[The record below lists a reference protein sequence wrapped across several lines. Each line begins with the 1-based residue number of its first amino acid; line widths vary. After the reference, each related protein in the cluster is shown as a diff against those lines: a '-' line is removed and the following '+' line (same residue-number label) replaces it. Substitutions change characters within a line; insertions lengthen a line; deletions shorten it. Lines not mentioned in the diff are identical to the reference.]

1 MRVPIVL
8 GISLAAGFFAGLAC
22 KHGIPSKAATISGG
36 GSERTSNPSAG
47 NPSTSGPQALS
58 PPMPGTSDGESFG
71 SLPAERQSEALVRL
85 DAKIVKD
92 GSTGDMLLVA
102 KLVSGLDFEKASAL
116 WRQLPRPDNPRA
128 EVAGGARE
136 VLAERLAAL
145 APERVLEMGQTAE
158 DPRLARAAVVAL
170 AQKSGADAIRALAQ
184 FPDKFQAS
192 VASELRGSLSEGLS
206 SAKGSISSVAAVLKE
221 NPKLL
226 DPKSPSEGAV
236 RRILGQVA
244 SQAAAADPAAAMA
257 DVRRL
262 AAALVQVKPGEDP
275 KAAESALVARIGSQ
289 MTRAMRSDAPQSER
303 VVFDSLA
310 DHEKNDLQVTLEA
323 SARFRTGGAEEAIRF
338 AEKQT
343 KEQFTK
349 DAAAGVWWSLA
360 QKDRSAAMQWIESLP
375 QGPFRDGAL
384 NSFMQEASFRTRSW
398 GDPSE
403 TIRAGAEFLSRS
415 SKIDYFTMLAG
426 QSRGSGVSRSEF
438 IASLPLPDADKAELR
453 RRLAPIR
460 AK

>member
-1 MRVPIVL
+1 MRLPIVL
-8 GISLAAGFFAGLAC
+8 GTSLAVGFCAGLAFRDA
-22 KHGIPSKAATISGG
+22 PDTSTTSLNG
-36 GSERTSNPSAG
+36 GSDNHSVSSRRSPVSPADA
-47 NPSTSGPQALS
+47 ALS
-58 PPMPGTSDGESFG
+58 PVHGTAEGEGFG

-92 GSTGDMLLVA
+92 ASTGDMLLMA
-102 KLVSGLDFEKASAL
+102 KLVSGLDFERASAL
-116 WRQLPRPDNPRA
+116 WGRLPKPDNLKS
-128 EVAGGARE
+128 EVPGGARE

-145 APERVLEMGQTAE
+145 APERVLDMSKTTE
-158 DPRLARAAVVAL
+158 DPRLARAAVVAI
-170 AQKSGADAIRALAQ
+170 ARKNGADAIRALAQ
-184 FPDKFQAS
+184 LPDKFQTS

-206 SAKGSISSVAAVLKE
+206 RARGSIDAVTAVLKE

-226 DPKSPSEGAV
+226 DPKSPAEGAV

-244 SQAAAADPAAAMA
+244 SEAAAADPAAAMA
-257 DVRRL
+257 EVRRL
-262 AAALVQVKPGEDP
+262 ASALVQVKPGEDP

-310 DHEKNDLQVTLEA
+310 DNEKNDLQVTLEA
-323 SARFRTGGAEEAIRF
+323 AARFRAGGAEEAIRF
-338 AEKQT
+338 AEKQS

-398 GDPSE
+398 GDSSE

-415 SKIDYFTMLAG
+415 SKMDYFTMLAG
-426 QSRGSGVSRSEF
+426 QSRGPGVSRSEF
-438 IASLPLPDADKAELR
+438 IASLPLPEADKVELR